1 MCRLFGFKSI
11 IKSKVHSSLL
21 HAENALGIQ
30 SVDHPDGW
38 GVCYYIG
45 NSPHIIKADKPA
57 MDCDIFKKVSGVVSS
72 HTVLAHIRK
81 STIGNVSPLNT
92 HPFQFGN
99 WVFAHNGNI
108 KNFEEKKPSLHQL
121 ISNTFKPYI
130 LGTTDSEIIF
140 YIILSELEKE
150 LDLFSLSVDFY
161 AIKKACQ
168 NAIKEIIKIIG
179 DLSNND
185 SPPEESFL
193 TFILTNGDNLIAF
206 NGGKDLFYS
215 TYKNKCPDRDTCDSF
230 APFCE
235 APATDGKIN
244 HLLFSSEP
252 LSGENIWI
260 KMGKGDLI
268 GSCNEMNL
276 NISNI
281 PTE

>member
-45 NSPHIIKADKPA
+45 NSPHVIKADKPA

-81 STIGNVSPLNT
+81 STIGQVSPLNT

-99 WVFAHNGNI
+99 WVFGHNGNI
-108 KNFEEKKPSLHQL
+108 KEFSNKKESLTEL
-121 ISNTFKPYI
+121 ISETFKPYI

-140 YIILSELEKE
+140 YILLSELEKKE
-150 LDLFSLSVDFY
+150 NLFSSK
-161 AIKKACQ
+161 IKYES
-168 NAIKEIIKIIG
+168 IKEACASGIERIIDVIG
-179 DLSNND
+179 ELSENS
-185 SPPEESFL
+185 SPPDESFL
-193 TFILTNGDNLIAF
+193 TFILTNGDNLVAF
-206 NGGKDLFYS
+206 NGGKDLYYS
-215 TYKNKCPDRDTCDSF
+215 TYKSKCPDRDTCESF

-235 APATDGKIN
+235 AEATDGKIN

-260 KMGKGDLI
+260 KMKKGQLI

-276 NISNI
+276 NISHVL
-281 PTE
+281 TE